1 MIELKNCEIWD
12 WFWGE
17 KFEIGMGEIFYLF
30 TWIWPHPYLQSH
42 PPILIMA
49 NLLWKNPDSPWGE
62 ITVNGK
68 YRLRV
73 RGDGDGLEIPSWFG
87 K

>member
-1 MIELKNCEIWD
+1 MADLLCKNSD
-12 WFWGE
+12 F
-17 KFEIGMGEIFYLF
+17 
-30 TWIWPHPYLQSH
+30 
-42 PPILIMA
+42 
-49 NLLWKNPDSPWGE
+49 PWVE

-73 RGDGDGLEIPSWFG
+73 RSDGDGLEIPSWIG